1 MSNYIDYRMKLIGF
15 AFLSVVVL
23 LVMCFAF
30 DDTDHLIEVLGD
42 VESFQKTL
50 KLLFAASMI
59 ALLAFAIPEL
69 TKIIRNGHLKKL
81 MFFSF
86 IIAMVLCVEVA
97 VPGTIDKIYNED
109 NKWILFAGMIAVA
122 IAALIIKLIYRN
134 KLRKKEK
141 MEINDDGPA
150 T

>member
-1 MSNYIDYRMKLIGF
+1 MSNYVDKRMKLIGF

-30 DDTDHLIEVLGD
+30 DDTNHLIEVLGD
-42 VESFQKTL
+42 IESFQKTL

-69 TKIIRNGHLKKL
+69 TKIIRNGHLKGL

-109 NKWILFAGMIAVA
+109 NKWILYAGMITVA
-122 IAALIIKLIYRN
+122 IAALILKLLYSK

-141 MEINDDGPA
+141 ETDDGPA